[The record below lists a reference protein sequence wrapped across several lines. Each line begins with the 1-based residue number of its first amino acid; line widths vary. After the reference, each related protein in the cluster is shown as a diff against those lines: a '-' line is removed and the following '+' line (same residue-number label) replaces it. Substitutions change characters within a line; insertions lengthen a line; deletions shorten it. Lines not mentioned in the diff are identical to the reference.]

1 MQSINRSALVPY
13 TADEMFDLVDD
24 VNAYPQFLPWCSGS
38 RERYRDEDM
47 VEAEVE
53 IHKAAISKT
62 FVTRNYR
69 QRGKVIEMK
78 LVEGPFKHLQGL
90 WKFEALGDAGCRVSL
105 DLHFEFSSK
114 LLSLTVGPVFQQI
127 GNTLVDAFCRRAEA
141 KFGKRI

>member
-13 TADEMFDLVDD
+13 RAEEMFDLVDD
-24 VNAYPQFLPWCSGS
+24 VNAYPQFLPWCSGA
-38 RERYRDEDM
+38 RERFRGEDM
-47 VEAEVE
+47 VEAEVD
-53 IHKAAISKT
+53 IRKAGIDKT

-78 LVEGPFKHLQGL
+78 LVEGPFKQLHGL

-105 DLHFEFSSK
+105 DLRFEFSSK
-114 LLSLTVGPVFQQI
+114 LLSLTVGPIFQQI
-127 GNTLVDAFCRRAEA
+127 GNTLVDAFCRRAET